1 MAGLTLTGFEVK
13 TLAQSKAELDELF
26 KNTFGVSLGSEPD
39 GSIPPDSVAG
49 QLVGL
54 LADREAEIWEVMQA
68 LSSSFDPDN
77 ATGKALVALCALT
90 GTLPNP
96 ERKSSG
102 VVVLTGDPGTVLTVG
117 RGVSEA
123 TSGARFLTTAAVTLS
138 LDSSWATSTAYA
150 VGDRVTNGASP
161 ARIYQATVA
170 GTSAVLGS
178 GPSGTSS
185 VIADGSVTWTYC
197 GEGTASG
204 VSAVESVEAG
214 PYAAATGTLTV
225 IDTPITG
232 WLSVRN
238 LADIKV
244 GAYLETDAA
253 LRIRRENE
261 ITGNANGTLDA
272 IRAKLLRVGQGGAN
286 PVLDCVV
293 FENTTMVVSVD
304 GLPPKSIEAIV
315 LGGDDQALFDTVLAT
330 KDAGIESHG
339 NTVGSSN
346 DSAGFPHV
354 VKFTRPTE
362 KLVWIELDLIK
373 DVGRYPLD
381 GDAQCKQAILDWH
394 TSANGYTFGKD
405 ATVWGIS
412 TSLYKVPGVL
422 KVSGVRLGFAP
433 APVGTADL
441 PIAIREIARFDSSR
455 ITISSTGG
463 TP

>member
-1 MAGLTLTGFEVK
+1 
-13 TLAQSKAELDELF
+13 
-26 KNTFGVSLGSEPD
+26 
-39 GSIPPDSVAG
+39 
-49 QLVGL
+49 
-54 LADREAEIWEVMQA
+54 
-68 LSSSFDPDN
+68 
-77 ATGKALVALCALT
+77 
-90 GTLPNP
+90 
-96 ERKSSG
+96 
-102 VVVLTGDPGTVLTVG
+102 
-117 RGVSEA
+117 
-123 TSGARFLTTAAVTLS
+123 
-138 LDSSWATSTAYA
+138 
-150 VGDRVTNGASP
+150 
-161 ARIYQATVA
+161 
-170 GTSAVLGS
+170 
-178 GPSGTSS
+178 
-185 VIADGSVTWTYC
+185 
-197 GEGTASG
+197 
-204 VSAVESVEAG
+204 
-214 PYAAATGTLTV
+214 
-225 IDTPITG
+225 
-232 WLSVRN
+232 
-238 LADIKV
+238 
-244 GAYLETDAA
+244 
-253 LRIRRENE
+253 
-261 ITGNANGTLDA
+261 
-272 IRAKLLRVGQGGAN
+272 
-286 PVLDCVV
+286 VLDCVV
-293 FENTTMVVSVD
+293 FENTTMVVSID
-304 GLPPKSIEAIV
+304 GLPPKSIEAIE
-315 LGGDDQALFDTVLAT
+315 LGGDDQALFDTILAT